1 MKARSSDWYTAIS
14 MKNLKTDAFRVT
26 PHARQRSRGGEG
38 RGGKGGG
45 EALKLPPEQQAK
57 LGRGEMVAV
66 EDEYGFTYLRKSF
79 ADASADLEHY
89 LSKPLKV
96 SLPCRIAQCQRVT
109 LPQRTVW
116 S

>member
-1 MKARSSDWYTAIS
+1 MQDSE
-14 MKNLKTDAFRVT
+14 V
-26 PHARQRSRGGEG
+26 GEG

-79 ADASADLEHY
+79 ADASADLELD
-89 LSKPLKV
+89 LSKPLEV
-96 SLPCRIAQCQRVT
+96 SLSCRIARCQRRNPSAKNSVE
-109 LPQRTVW
+109 LMEKLIGNNVEL
-116 S
+116 

>member
-1 MKARSSDWYTAIS
+1 MQDSE
-14 MKNLKTDAFRVT
+14 V
-26 PHARQRSRGGEG
+26 GEG

-89 LSKPLKV
+89 LSKPLEV
-96 SLPCRIAQCQRVT
+96 SLLCRIARCQRVT

>member
-1 MKARSSDWYTAIS
+1 MQDSE
-14 MKNLKTDAFRVT
+14 V
-26 PHARQRSRGGEG
+26 GEG

-66 EDEYGFTYLRKSF
+66 EDEYGFTYLWKSHYRVGLLRVK
-79 ADASADLEHY
+79 DA
-89 LSKPLKV
+89 
-96 SLPCRIAQCQRVT
+96 T

>member
-1 MKARSSDWYTAIS
+1 MQDSE
-14 MKNLKTDAFRVT
+14 VGEG
-26 PHARQRSRGGEG
+26 RGGEG
-38 RGGKGGG
+38 RG
-45 EALKLPPEQQAK
+45 EERELKLPPEQQAK

-89 LSKPLKV
+89 LSKPLEV